1 VKQIFLE
8 IRMKHNAALLPGKLI
23 LAPLFLSL
31 LLAACGAADEKKQPA
46 AGGAPPPAEVD
57 VIIAKAAPAVM
68 TQDLPGRLQA
78 YRSAQVRAR
87 VEGIIEQRNF
97 IEGSDVAAGVSLYR
111 IALRNYQTV
120 YDAARADVAVASQTL
135 ERYKKLMEAKV
146 VSQQDYDL
154 NEAKFKQAEA
164 RLSKAQEDLENT
176 RVPAPISGRIG
187 RSQVSEGAL
196 VGRGDATLLTTIEQI
211 HPLYVNFS
219 QSESEITALQRA
231 IKSGKLQRTQ
241 AAKVELI
248 LEDGSVY
255 AQPGKFLFSDM
266 AVDPATGNVLLRAEI
281 PNARHELLP
290 GMFVRIRFS
299 QAIAEN
305 AISIP
310 QRAVQINPQGQF
322 VLLVDAE
329 GKVSP
334 RPVKTGSMAGGD
346 FIISE
351 GLQGGEQVI
360 VNGVQKARPGSVVK
374 AVPWDPSAPVL
385 NLNPAAPTKTPAS
398 AAAK

>member
-1 VKQIFLE
+1 
-8 IRMKHNAALLPGKLI
+8 MKHRAEMQGKLMPV
-23 LAPLFLSL
+23 LLLTL
-31 LLAACGAADEKKQPA
+31 LLAACGSGEEQKKPA
-46 AGGAPPPAEVD
+46 AGAAPPPPEVD
-57 VIIAKAAPAVM
+57 IIIAKPGSATM

-87 VEGIIEQRNF
+87 VEGIVERRNF
-97 IEGSDVAAGVSLYR
+97 VEGSDVEAGASLYQ
-111 IALRNYQTV
+111 IALRNYQTA
-120 YDAARADVAVASQTL
+120 YDAARADLAVASQTL

-211 HPLYVNFS
+211 NPLYVNFT
-219 QSESEITALQRA
+219 QSESEISRLQQAIRA
-231 IKSGKLQRTQ
+231 GKLQRSHS
-241 AAKVELI
+241 AKVELI
-248 LEDGSVY
+248 LEDGSLY
-255 AQPGKFLFSDM
+255 KQSGKFLFSDM
-266 AVDPATGNVLLRAEI
+266 AVDPATGTVQLRAEI
-281 PNARHELLP
+281 PNPRFELLP
-290 GMFVRIRFS
+290 GMFVRIRLP
-299 QAIAEN
+299 QAVADN
-305 AISIP
+305 AIKVP

-322 VLLVDAE
+322 VLLVDAA
-329 GKVSP
+329 GKVTP

-374 AVPWDPSAPVL
+374 PVPWNPDAPVL
-385 NLNPAAPTKTPAS
+385 SASPAAAAP
-398 AAAK
+398 AAK

>member
-1 VKQIFLE
+1 
-8 IRMKHNAALLPGKLI
+8 MKHIAGFLQGKWM

-31 LLAACGAADEKKQPA
+31 LLAACGSGDEQKKPA
-46 AGGAPPPAEVD
+46 AGAAPPPAEVD
-57 VIIAKAAPAVM
+57 VITVKPGSATM

-87 VEGIIEQRNF
+87 VEGIVERRKF
-97 IEGSDVAAGVSLYR
+97 IEGSDVEEGVSLYQ
-111 IALRNYQTV
+111 IALRNYQTA
-120 YDAARADVAVASQTL
+120 YDAAKADVEVARQTL
-135 ERYKKLMEAKV
+135 ERYKKLREAGV

-154 NEAKFKQAEA
+154 TDAKFKQAEA

-211 HPLYVNFS
+211 NPLYANFT
-219 QSESEITALQRA
+219 QSESDMFSLQQA
-231 IKSGKLQRTQ
+231 IRSGKLQRSHS
-241 AAKVELI
+241 AKVELI

-255 AQPGKFLFSDM
+255 KHAGKFLFSDM
-266 AVDPATGNVLLRAEI
+266 AVDPATGTVQLRAEI
-281 PNARHELLP
+281 PNPRFELLP
-290 GMFVRIRFS
+290 GMFVRIRFP
-299 QAIAEN
+299 QAVADK
-305 AISIP
+305 AIKVP

-322 VLLVDAE
+322 VLVVDAE
-329 GKVSP
+329 GKVMP
-334 RPVKTGSMAGGD
+334 RPVRTGSMAGGD

-374 AVPWDPSAPVL
+374 PVPW
-385 NLNPAAPTKTPAS
+385 NPAAPILGASPAAS
-398 AAAK
+398 APAAK